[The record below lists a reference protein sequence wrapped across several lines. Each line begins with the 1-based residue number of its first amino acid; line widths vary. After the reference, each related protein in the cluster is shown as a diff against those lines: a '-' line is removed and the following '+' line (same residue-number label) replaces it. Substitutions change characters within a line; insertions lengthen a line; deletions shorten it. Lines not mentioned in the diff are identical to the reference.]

1 MSDQKTDK
9 KYQKHLDFMKDDKNK
24 SVVEAAYIR
33 EKNRAAIAEVGGII
47 WVFYGTI
54 IVLVIF
60 MILMV
65 VFNMDFLFNYKWND
79 KESYWYIDDDGKI
92 TKVETIEVSIRNIN
106 IWKIVCDVL
115 MIIAGI
121 VVAIFIILYGKAS
134 NCALYGITYVI
145 FVILWC
151 IMTMFIDIRTNNLIK
166 HKIPTETD
174 TISTFTNNIS
184 ETFSNITKKLRKY

>member
-24 SVVEAAYIR
+24 SVVEAAYAR
-33 EKNRAAIAEVGGII
+33 EKNRAARENVGGLM

-54 IVLVIF
+54 IALVIF

-65 VFNMDFLFNYKWND
+65 VFNMDFLFNYKWDDN
-79 KESYWYIDDDGKI
+79 KGKWYIDNDG
-92 TKVETIEVSIRNIN
+92 TNTEVPDVLEPTRNIN
-106 IWKIVCDVL
+106 IWKTVGNVL
-115 MIIAGI
+115 MIIGGI
-121 VVAIFIILYGKAS
+121 VIAVFIILYGQAG

-145 FVILWC
+145 IVIVWC
-151 IMTMFIDIRTNNLIK
+151 IMMIFIDIRTNSLIK
-166 HKIPTETD
+166 HLIPPETD
-174 TISTFTNNIS
+174 TTATFTNKIS

>member
-9 KYQKHLDFMKDDKNK
+9 KYQKHLDFMKEDKNK
-24 SVVEAAYIR
+24 SVVEAAYAR
-33 EKNRAAIAEVGGII
+33 EKNRAAREKVGGLM

-54 IVLVIF
+54 IALVIF

-79 KESYWYIDDDGKI
+79 SENVWYIDNDGK
-92 TKVETIEVSIRNIN
+92 TETVEVLEPTRNIN
-106 IWKIVCDVL
+106 IWKIVGDVL

-121 VVAIFIILYGKAS
+121 VIIVFIILYGQAG

-151 IMTMFIDIRTNNLIK
+151 IMSMYIDIRTNSLIK
-166 HKIPTETD
+166 HLIPPEQNTT
-174 TISTFTNNIS
+174 STFTNKIS